1 MKRGRALPS
10 ASSLFSEA
18 SRAKRPTWTLLKA
31 KNKQLR
37 GGFADKALLARLWR
51 EYRAGCQEVDR
62 CRQQVV
68 DGVVAALSEDGA
80 LHVELFGS
88 NAQGLAIASSD
99 VDLYCA
105 LDDCETVRQRIL
117 DQCPAARDIQVISN
131 ARIPIVKFVV
141 NDISFDVVCGNRD
154 ELEHGR
160 AITKWIRSA
169 MERTAGLADAIR
181 FMKRWAR
188 CRGLLVPRR
197 GTLPS
202 LAILV
207 LAARQKCKAGTS
219 SDEQSVE
226 IIAGAF
232 ATIAEGNLLTNL
244 LYDRDAPSAT
254 LVAGAESERIE
265 RLQTEH
271 DDFAG
276 TGFGTRMFILDP
288 IIGTINL
295 ARFVDDRTITRIRD
309 AFREAHDHLLQA
321 TADDNVFERLAR
333 SPSGI
338 E

>member
-10 ASSLFSEA
+10 ASSLLSEA

-99 VDLYCA
+99 VDLNCA

-117 DQCPAARDIQVISN
+117 DQCPAARDMQVISN

-188 CRGLLVPRR
+188 CRGLLEPRR